1 MRIVVD
7 AYGGAHA
14 PTEVVRG
21 ALMAVREL
29 ENVELIF
36 TGKEEELL
44 ALLKEETYPEER
56 VSIRN
61 ATEVITNDDSPVQ
74 ATRTKKDSSLMV
86 ALSIL
91 KNKEADAMVSAGN
104 TGAYFAGA
112 FRVLGRIKGVK
123 RPALATFIP
132 TLTGGSILLD
142 VGANTDCKPEHLLQF
157 AEMGAVYA
165 EDVLKIK
172 NPRVGIVN
180 IGAEEAKGDEL
191 SKAAHQLLKTS
202 EVNFVGNIE
211 ARQVPAGDADVIV
224 CDGFVGNVI
233 IKLME
238 GMASSMFGMIKKVF
252 MKNILTK
259 LCAAVLK
266 PGLREVKKKADY
278 SEYGGAPILGI
289 DAAVIKA
296 HGSSK
301 AKAFY
306 NAVKSAANFAESGA
320 MERLRQRFHQEEETN
335 EC

>member
-7 AYGGAHA
+7 AYGGDHA

-36 TGKEEELL
+36 TGKEEELS

-191 SKAAHQLLKTS
+191 SKTAHQLLKTS
-202 EVNFVGNIE
+202 KVNFVGNIE

-252 MKNILTK
+252 MKNIFTK

>member
-7 AYGGAHA
+7 AYGGDHA

-202 EVNFVGNIE
+202 KVNFVGNIE

-238 GMASSMFGMIKKVF
+238 GMASSMFGMIKNVF

-266 PGLREVKKKADY
+266 PGLGEVKKKADY

-320 MERLRQRFHQEEETN
+320 MEKLRQRFHQEEETH